1 MERIH
6 KIFVFAFFFVLVLAI
21 SLISYFLTKP
31 DGHVKHTKSE
41 SQNNTHKTPH
51 TNQTSNASTSQTTS
65 PVNQNINTSTSQTTS
80 PVNQT
85 SNASTS
91 QTTPPEIQTSN
102 ASTTQTTPPVN
113 QNTIIPTTQTVIT
126 FYSSVG
132 YKGNQQVLNLSS
144 KGQFYVP
151 SGSVGG
157 NDCCT
162 NDKYKKYPLNGS
174 LGTNC
179 LSGQTIPFVPNS
191 IQITSPYDVSLKVVG
206 YNGSTDANYCGVPVL
221 TADDA
226 FYNIPLTSNQNTDI
240 FLSKSLTDTNSR
252 SAAQTASNI
261 SLLNNAGIG
270 GLNPNTNAVNTGGF
284 FITVS

>member
-91 QTTPPEIQTSN
+91 
-102 ASTTQTTPPVN
+102 QTTPPVN